1 MRKRLLVL
9 MGVFLIFVPVFAEES
24 NPFVSPERVN
34 PRINV
39 AVQIARLLK
48 QKEYNR
54 IAVVYMQTSDL
65 CAVFAASLVASLKT
79 LGLEAYYIKGG
90 EGLEERLRELK
101 PMHIY
106 MAYFGEKPAQE
117 VQTQF
122 NEDLYR
128 VLTYDQKSSI
138 ILQPSLLRLGFLS
151 GIYTDEKLTQLVDGK
166 RMLTFSVEQGK
177 VYPIFVEFRDLEI
190 KVTEESNKKRKQKK

>member
-1 MRKRLLVL
+1 MRKKLLVL
-9 MGVFLIFVPVFAEES
+9 MGTFLIFARASAEES
-24 NPFVSPERVN
+24 NPFVSPEKVN

-39 AVQIARLLK
+39 AVQIANLLK
-48 QKEYNR
+48 QKKHNR

-79 LGLEAYYIKGG
+79 LGLEAYYLKGG
-90 EGLEERLRELK
+90 EGVEERLIELK

-106 MAYFGEKPAQE
+106 MAYFGERPAQE

-128 VLTYDQKSSI
+128 VLTYNQKSRI

-177 VYPIFVEFRDLEI
+177 VYPIFVEFKDLEI
-190 KVTEESNKKRKQKK
+190 KVTEEPNKKRKQKK

>member
-1 MRKRLLVL
+1 L
-9 MGVFLIFVPVFAEES
+9 FLIFAPVFAQES

-39 AVQIARLLK
+39 AVQIAKLLK
-48 QKEYNR
+48 QRNYNKV
-54 IAVVYMQTSDL
+54 AVVYMQTSDL
-65 CAVFAASLVASLKT
+65 CAVFASSLVASLKT
-79 LGLEAYYIKGG
+79 LGVEAYYVKGG
-90 EGLEERLRELK
+90 EGLEKRLQELK

-106 MAYFGEKPAQE
+106 MAYFGERPAQE

-138 ILQPSLLRLGFLS
+138 ILQPSLLSLGFLS
-151 GIYTDEKLTQLVDGK
+151 GVYTDEKLSKLVDGK
-166 RMLTFSVEQGK
+166 RMLTFSVKQDR
-177 VYPIFVEFRDLEI
+177 VNPIFVEFKDLEI
-190 KVTEESNKKRKQKK
+190 KVTEEPTKKQKNRR

>member
-1 MRKRLLVL
+1 